1 MRRDRDR
8 VTRPDRGR
16 GRPAR
21 PPAVSIALLARRA
34 LLVGAC
40 VALLALVAAP
50 ALAQGYDPAGA
61 DANGGAP
68 DGAVAQSSP
77 RTQADPQSPPKECET
92 GNALTSTLCKGAKA
106 PVNAAKDTAAD
117 ITGGIVSS
125 AGDSALRG
133 LTASVA
139 AAAGWTLEKVGG
151 MITSTTSPQVQA
163 EWFIKQYRVMLALA
177 ILIALPMLLLSVA
190 QAIVKQ
196 DGSLALRAAF
206 VYLPLAA
213 IFSAVAPAL
222 VQLLIAVTDWMAA
235 AASANAASD
244 AQKFLNEAGNA
255 LVELGRGTG
264 APGIPVFGV
273 LVGGLLTLVAAFS
286 IWLELLLRTAAIS
299 VAVMFLPLSFAAMI
313 WPATW
318 KWTKRLIEFLLAVIF
333 AKVFIVAIVALAAS
347 GLANA
352 GQGGTFEGVLAGA
365 ALLLLAALSPMA
377 LLKLIP
383 VAEAT
388 MIDASN
394 QRLASRRASY
404 AGSTLTGSQ
413 VVSGLIQSR
422 FRSGGG
428 LQTGAASGAAG
439 PAATAAGTA
448 GAAVTAARAAAG
460 AARSRVETAAEGTQG
475 TTTATAQRR
484 PTGRVVR
491 VDPGD
496 GPLGR
501 SKDA

>member
-1 MRRDRDR
+1 MRRDPDRVARRDHDRDR
-8 VTRPDRGR
+8 
-16 GRPAR
+16 
-21 PPAVSIALLARRA
+21 
-34 LLVGAC
+34 
-40 VALLALVAAP
+40 ALVAAGRGRRMALLVALGMLLLILVP
-50 ALAQGYDPAGA
+50 AALAQAAPAGTA
-61 DANGGAP
+61 Q
-68 DGAVAQSSP
+68 GAVPAQTAQDQP
-77 RTQADPQSPPKECET
+77 GQCET

-106 PVNAAKDTAAD
+106 PVDAAKNSAANF
-117 ITGGIVSS
+117 TGEIFAS

-139 AAAGWTLEKVGG
+139 AAGGWTLEKIGG
-151 MITSTTSPQVQA
+151 LITSTTSPGVQA
-163 EWFIKQYRVMLALA
+163 DWFVKQYRVMLALA
-177 ILIALPMLLLSVA
+177 VLIALPMLLLSVA
-190 QAIVKQ
+190 QAIVRQ
-196 DGSLALRAAF
+196 DGALALRAAF
-206 VYLPLAA
+206 IYLPLAG
-213 IFSAVAPAL
+213 IFSAVGPAL
-222 VQLLIAVTDWMAA
+222 VNLLIAVTDWMAL

-244 AQKFLNEAGNA
+244 AQKFLNESGNA

-264 APGIPVFGV
+264 SAGVPVFGV
-273 LVGGLLTLVAAFS
+273 LVGALLTLVAAFS
-286 IWLELLLRTAAIS
+286 IWLELLLRTAAIDVS
-299 VAVMFLPLSFAAMI
+299 VMFLPLGFAAMV

-333 AKVFIVAIVALAAS
+333 AKVFIVAIIALAAS

-352 GQGGTFEGVLAGA
+352 GQGGTFEGILAGA

-428 LQTGAASGAAG
+428 LQTGGAAAAPAGAATGAAG
-439 PAATAAGTA
+439 AT
-448 GAAVTAARAAAG
+448 VNAARAAAG
-460 AARSRVETAAEGTQG
+460 ATRSKVETAVEGAHS
-475 TTTATAQRR
+475 TTTASRTS
-484 PTGRVVR
+484 TRVVR